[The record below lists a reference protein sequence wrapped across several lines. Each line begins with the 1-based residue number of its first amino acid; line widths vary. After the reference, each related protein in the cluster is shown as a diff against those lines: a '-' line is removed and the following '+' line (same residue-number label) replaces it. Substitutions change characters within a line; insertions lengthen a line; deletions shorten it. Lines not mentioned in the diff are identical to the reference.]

1 MHTMIVTMTLDPARR
16 GEVDRHFRD
25 EVSVWAKAQPG
36 FVTGQWLHSDD
47 GIKGVGVVSFA
58 SMEAATAAAAGPR
71 SSPPAPAW
79 SIDSVEVLEQVKQI

>member
-1 MHTMIVTMTLDPARR
+1 MIVTMTLDPAQR
-16 GEVDRHFRD
+16 GEVERHFRD

-36 FVTGQWLHSDD
+36 FVTGQWLRSDD

-79 SIDSVEVLEQVKQI
+79 SIDSVEVLEQVKQV